1 MAPTTQISVS
11 MDFSI
16 LFFAPFYNRSGYG
29 MAARGLAAAWHG
41 QGIPQRIVPLD
52 EVEAG
57 VDDCDLNLLKTLEYA
72 PVSLPLA
79 AIFFHVPSPA
89 WLSVELPEGCL
100 RIMYTTFDGYARGGQ
115 PPPMWIR
122 ICNEMDQIWVM
133 SEQEAAVWV
142 QAGAMSS
149 KLRVLPP
156 PHPWVDNSSLPPL
169 ALEQKK
175 LGSGF
180 RFLSLGMF
188 QPRRRWDTLI
198 EAFLLEFRDTP
209 GVELV
214 LKANYPSWHPVAG
227 KPQRDLR
234 ELIDGLKARTDSRA
248 EVHLDD
254 SLGTRLGICRL
265 IDSCDF
271 YVSTDTTSTAPI
283 SEAHVRGKLTILP
296 ESYGHHF
303 GAVAGLYIPEDPGNS
318 MPMTES
324 MLEYQPHHRGTSMP
338 LLRVEDLRSV
348 LRAAYEIPEVERR
361 ARGLATAAS
370 ASEGSRG
377 KVLQKFIDA
386 IREGFDANRKEAALR
401 ASLSPAGIGLRW
413 EGSQFVH
420 HSLAHVNR
428 QICLGLLGSGEV
440 ELSLVPYEPDQF
452 DGTLVPAFKDLADHV
467 WKRLHGPA
475 AVHVRHQWPPNF
487 EAPHEGCWVMIQPWE
502 FGGIPQEWIGP
513 MCRQVDEIWA
523 YTTWVRDCYIKSGVP
538 PEKIAVIP
546 LGVNSEVFCPEGE
559 GFPLQ
564 TTKSFKFLFLGG
576 TIHRK
581 GIDVLLKAY
590 RAAFHASDDVCLVI
604 KGQAGEVYRGNELD
618 ETLRQIRQDPQA
630 PEIEYRVETLSEPEL
645 AALYRSCEAF
655 VLPYRGEGFGLP
667 IAEAM
672 ASGLPVIVTG
682 RGAAMDFVREEWAY
696 LIPSHVQPLARVD
709 RYQPGPAGFWL
720 EEPDAE
726 ALAGL
731 LRRAFENSDEAREK
745 GRRARDYAASELRWE
760 RSVEGVLA
768 RLKALH
774 GRRPCRFE
782 EATATTVNAL
792 PEALVYEPDWSQAE
806 WVEVLLAYLQAFTPG
821 ESVALVLPLSEG
833 PGSLSCE
840 AAQQAVVELIG
851 RTGREAFPDIV
862 LAESPQELDQILS
875 RYGRVQNVPKGCG
888 SVEGLGGAFGL
899 RFAQARLRLSG
910 S

>member
-1 MAPTTQISVS
+1 MTPAEHPG
-11 MDFSI
+11 FSL

-29 MAARGLAAAWHG
+29 VAARGLAAAWHRC
-41 QGIPQRIVPLD
+41 GIPLRIVPLD
-52 EVEAG
+52 EIEEG
-57 VDDCDLNLLKTLEYA
+57 IDDCDLNLLKTLESA
-72 PVSLPLA
+72 PIALPLA

-100 RIMYTTFDGYARGGQ
+100 RVMYTTFDGYARGSQ

-133 SEQEAAVWV
+133 NVQEAAVWA
-142 QAGAMSS
+142 QAGADPA
-149 KLRVLPP
+149 KLKVLPT
-156 PHPWVDNSSLPPL
+156 PHPWVDNPSLPPL
-169 ALEQKK
+169 SFEARRK
-175 LGSGF
+175 GSPF
-180 RFLSLGMF
+180 RFLSMGMF

-198 EAFLLEFRDTP
+198 EAFLLEFRETP

-214 LKANYPSWHPVAG
+214 LKANYPSWHPVPG
-227 KPQRDLR
+227 KPQRDLS
-234 ELIDGLKARTDSRA
+234 ELIEALRVKTASKA
-248 EVHLDD
+248 EVRLDD
-254 SLGTRLGICRL
+254 VLGTRLDICRI
-265 IDSCDF
+265 IDRCDV

-296 ESYGHHF
+296 ESYGQHF
-303 GAVAGLYIPEDPGNS
+303 GTVAGLHIPEDTRNS
-318 MPMTES
+318 IPMTES
-324 MLEYQPHHRGTSMP
+324 MLDYQPHHRGTSMP
-338 LLRVEDLRSV
+338 LLRVEDLRPL
-348 LRAAYEIPEVERR
+348 LRAAYEMPKAELE
-361 ARGLATAAS
+361 ARGRATAAS

-377 KVLQKFIDA
+377 NIIQNYIDA
-386 IREGFDANRKEAALR
+386 LREGFDLNRKQAALR
-401 ASLSPAGIGLRW
+401 ATLPSAGIGLRW

-440 ELSLVPYEPDQF
+440 DLSLVPYEPDQF
-452 DGTLVPAFKDLADHV
+452 DGASVPAFKALADRV
-467 WKRLHGPA
+467 WKRLPGPA

-487 EAPHEGCWVMIQPWE
+487 EAPREGCWVMIQPWE
-502 FGGIPQEWIGP
+502 FGGVPQEWVDP

-564 TTKSFKFLFLGG
+564 TTKAFKFLFLGG

-590 RAAFHASDDVCLVI
+590 QAAFRASDDVCLVI

-618 ETLRQIRQDPQA
+618 EVLRQIRQDPQA

-720 EEPDAE
+720 EEPHAE

-731 LRRAFENSDEAREK
+731 LRRAFDDPEEAREK
-745 GRRARDYAASELRWE
+745 GKRARDFAVLELRWE

-768 RLKALH
+768 RLKVLN

-821 ESVALVLPLSEG
+821 EAVALVLPLSEG

-862 LAESPQELDQILS
+862 LAESPQELDQILG
-875 RYGRVQNVPKGCG
+875 RYGRVQNIPEGRG